1 MITAALKSGIWEKGR
16 KQQKFRAGCFG
27 AGGAGT
33 ACTGADNVKNGR
45 NQDSKS
51 MTGLEFSYVPFPN
64 VKIDCIKE
72 MGKL

>member
-1 MITAALKSGIWEKGR
+1 M
-16 KQQKFRAGCFG
+16 FG

-33 ACTGADNVKNGR
+33 TCTGADNVKMDGIKTR
-45 NQDSKS
+45 VYDRFGVFL
-51 MTGLEFSYVPFPN
+51 MFFSN

>member
-1 MITAALKSGIWEKGR
+1 MSNSR
-16 KQQKFRAGCFG
+16 

-51 MTGLEFSYVPFPN
+51 MTGLEFFLCSFSKCKN
-64 VKIDCIKE
+64 
-72 MGKL
+72 